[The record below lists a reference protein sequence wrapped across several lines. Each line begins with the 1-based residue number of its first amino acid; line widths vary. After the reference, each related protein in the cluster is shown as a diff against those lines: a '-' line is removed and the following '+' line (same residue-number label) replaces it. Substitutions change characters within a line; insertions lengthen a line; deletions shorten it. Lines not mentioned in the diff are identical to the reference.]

1 MWRCATGTDSKI
13 ERQMTLSERI
23 DFLIKNLEGDNATRF
38 SEKTGIPKPHLSM
51 IRRGKLRLSNMK
63 LNFILDAY
71 PMVNREWLETG
82 EGYPGDLSVS
92 LAREHYAD
100 IIAKKDC
107 TIEVLTRELEI
118 QQKVIEKLLR

>member
-1 MWRCATGTDSKI
+1 MWRCATRTYSKT

-51 IRRGKLRLSNMK
+51 IRSGKLGLSSMK
-63 LNFILDAY
+63 MNFILGAY

-82 EGYPGDLSVS
+82 EGYPGDLSVP
-92 LAREHYAD
+92 LAREHYAN
-100 IIAKKDC
+100 IIAKKDR

-118 QQKVIEKLLR
+118 QQKMIEKLLR